1 MAVPYPPFAVA
12 NFMDDGEWNGLNGL
26 MTRRYVTIPKYFDP
40 NLLFFGAGD
49 SPLELCQRL
58 MDAVVNSPH
67 FVTVRPSISLL
78 SMIPE
83 IMEELPASMKEL
95 QLVAFGKKYNWK
107 VDELEGVFYVTNYDS
122 MRLDGLKKQKDIA
135 VEDFLEH
142 KNISRSK
149 LYGVIFQQ
157 KEPLWLSPIRSA
169 EVYNFKKRLADVL
182 DVKTE
187 NIFWIQN
194 QQNIANLL
202 SITMSR
208 IYRWRDDK
216 ESEENEKIV
225 QGKIELSKEEMQKEL
240 LEPTTMLY
248 GELAEKD
255 GIVLAEGV

>member
-1 MAVPYPPFAVA
+1 
-12 NFMDDGEWNGLNGL
+12 
-26 MTRRYVTIPKYFDP
+26 
-40 NLLFFGAGD
+40 
-49 SPLELCQRL
+49 
-58 MDAVVNSPH
+58 
-67 FVTVRPSISLL
+67 
-78 SMIPE
+78 
-83 IMEELPASMKEL
+83 MKEL